1 MPFCTFSPLYLSY
14 WRSIAEAIANAIERP
29 IERHIDNP
37 RQKQSNSAPS
47 LRSVVAALRDAQTF
61 RGSAPSGFQGS
72 DSLREPPPS
81 FLTCALNGLVS
92 KIHPRARPAK
102 PDQPA
107 FCNCATSRCGPLSL
121 SRLLHRESRLVRFHL
136 TRTQAVRPDASHPGY
151 ALNGLH
157 QGRPEKFGLGAI
169 LPNSPRGLG
178 EFLSGYFRR
187 LRRRFIRAAKAALE
201 AAFAAQSPLR
211 YHSIFV

>member
-1 MPFCTFSPLYLSY
+1 MLLAFWPFGLLAFCTFSPLYSSY
-14 WRSIAEAIANAIERP
+14 GTPIAEAIAAAIERP
-29 IERHIDNP
+29 IDQPIDHS
-37 RQKQSNSAPS
+37 RQKQGHSAPS

-81 FLTCALNGLVS
+81 FLPCALDGLVS

-107 FCNCATSRCGPLSL
+107 FCHCATSHCGPVSL

-136 TRTQAVRPDASHPGY
+136 TRTQAVRAGCCAPWF
-151 ALNGLH
+151 
-157 QGRPEKFGLGAI
+157 RPE
-169 LPNSPRGLG
+169 
-178 EFLSGYFRR
+178 
-187 LRRRFIRAAKAALE
+187 RAAPGQNGKIWPGGHFSSPPSWARVASVQLFPPSSP
-201 AAFAAQSPLR
+201 AVYQSG
-211 YHSIFV
+211 

>member
-1 MPFCTFSPLYLSY
+1 MLLAFCTFSPLYSSY
-14 WRSIAEAIANAIERP
+14 GTPIAEAIAAAIERP
-29 IERHIDNP
+29 IDQPIDHS
-37 RQKQSNSAPS
+37 RQKQSHSAPS

-81 FLTCALNGLVS
+81 FLPCALDGLVS

-136 TRTQAVRPDASHPGY
+136 TRTQAVRPDASHPGF
-151 ALNGLH
+151 ALDGLH
-157 QGRPEKFGLGAI
+157 QGRTEKFGLGAI
-169 LPNSPRGLG
+169 FPHPPRWLG
-178 EFLSGYFRR
+178 
-187 LRRRFIRAAKAALE
+187 
-201 AAFAAQSPLR
+201 
-211 YHSIFV
+211 

>member
-1 MPFCTFSPLYLSY
+1 MLLYFSY
-14 WRSIAEAIANAIERP
+14 WLSIGWPITASIGEPIERP
-29 IERHIDNP
+29 IDNP
-37 RQKQSNSAPS
+37 RQKQSHSAPS

-81 FLTCALNGLVS
+81 FLPCALNGLVS

-107 FCNCATSRCGPLSL
+107 FCYCATSRCGPLSL

-157 QGRPEKFGLGAI
+157 PGQTGKIWPGGHF
-169 LPNSPRGLG
+169 S
-178 EFLSGYFRR
+178 
-187 LRRRFIRAAKAALE
+187 
-201 AAFAAQSPLR
+201 
-211 YHSIFV
+211 

>member
-1 MPFCTFSPLYLSY
+1 MLLSLRVITCFGSFPASGGPPLGGRAGERVARMLLAFCPFVPFHLSY

-121 SRLLHRESRLVRFHL
+121 S
-136 TRTQAVRPDASHPGY
+136 
-151 ALNGLH
+151 
-157 QGRPEKFGLGAI
+157 
-169 LPNSPRGLG
+169 
-178 EFLSGYFRR
+178 
-187 LRRRFIRAAKAALE
+187 
-201 AAFAAQSPLR
+201 
-211 YHSIFV
+211 

>member
-1 MPFCTFSPLYLSY
+1 MLLAFWPFGLLAFCTFSPLYSSY
-14 WRSIAEAIANAIERP
+14 GTPIAEAIAAAIERP
-29 IERHIDNP
+29 IDQPIDHS
-37 RQKQSNSAPS
+37 RQKQGHSAPS

-81 FLTCALNGLVS
+81 FLPCALDGLVS

-107 FCNCATSRCGPLSL
+107 SCHCATSRCGPLSL

-136 TRTQAVRPDASHPGY
+136 TRTQAVRPDAAHPGF

-157 QGRPEKFGLGAI
+157 QGRTEKFGLGAI
-169 LPNSPRGLG
+169 
-178 EFLSGYFRR
+178 FLTPLVGSGGVCP
-187 LRRRFIRAAKAALE
+187 AVSAV
-201 AAFAAQSPLR
+201 FAGVYQSG
-211 YHSIFV
+211 

>member
-1 MPFCTFSPLYLSY
+1 MSAQRECPWLFALLYFFY
-14 WRSIAEAIANAIERP
+14 GRSIAEVITAAIERP
-29 IERHIDNP
+29 IAKTIDNP
-37 RQKQSNSAPS
+37 RQKQINSAPS

-81 FLTCALNGLVS
+81 FLPCALDGLVS
-92 KIHPRARPAK
+92 EIHPRARPAK

-107 FCNCATSRCGPLSL
+107 FCHCATSRCGPLSL

-136 TRTQAVRPDASHPGY
+136 TRTQAVRPNAAHPGFT
-151 ALNGLH
+151 LDGLH

-169 LPNSPRGLG
+169 FPHPPRGLG
-178 EFLSGYFRR
+178 
-187 LRRRFIRAAKAALE
+187 
-201 AAFAAQSPLR
+201 
-211 YHSIFV
+211 